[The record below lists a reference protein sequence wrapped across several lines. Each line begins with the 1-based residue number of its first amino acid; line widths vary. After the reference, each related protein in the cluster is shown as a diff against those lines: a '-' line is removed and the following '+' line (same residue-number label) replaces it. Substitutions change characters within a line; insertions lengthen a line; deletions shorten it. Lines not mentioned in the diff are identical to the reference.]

1 MSFEVKIHGTRICC
15 TALSVSH
22 LLFAYDSFLF
32 SKATISEAQ
41 CLKDILYSYEQAS
54 GQAINFIKSAISF
67 SANTSQESISSIIAC
82 LGVSEAIGSG
92 KYLGL
97 PSMVGR
103 SKEAIFS
110 YLKDRI
116 WKKCQAWS
124 ARSFSRA
131 GKEILIKSVAQAIP
145 SYCMGAFLIPT
156 SLCDEIE
163 SMMNSFCWGS
173 KKNGQCGINWLRWD
187 KLTRHKSLGGLGFR
201 NLEAFNLSMLGK
213 QSWKLLSDST
223 SLLSRILKA
232 KYFPRRDF
240 LDANLGHNPS
250 YTWRS
255 LWSTQSL
262 LTLGHRWKIGD
273 GSQIS
278 LWCMP
283 WIHTLPTL
291 KPTAL
296 PLVHHEDITV
306 NYLLNS
312 GWNSWNIPLVQSL
325 FNPLDAA
332 SILSMPLFTRDYTDR
347 RIWKATA
354 DGTYTVKSAY
364 CICSD
369 FIIASFPTRSENR

>member
-92 KYLGL
+92 KYMGL

-103 SKEAIFS
+103 SKKAIFS

-131 GKEILIKSVAQAIP
+131 GKEILNKSVAQAIP
-145 SYCMGAFLIPT
+145 SYCMGGFLIPT

-163 SMMNSFCWGS
+163 RMMNSFYWGS
-173 KKNGQCGINWLRWD
+173 KNNGRRGINWLRWD
-187 KLTRHKSLGGLGFR
+187 KLTRHKS
-201 NLEAFNLSMLGK
+201 
-213 QSWKLLSDST
+213 
-223 SLLSRILKA
+223 
-232 KYFPRRDF
+232 
-240 LDANLGHNPS
+240 
-250 YTWRS
+250 
-255 LWSTQSL
+255 
-262 LTLGHRWKIGD
+262 
-273 GSQIS
+273 
-278 LWCMP
+278 
-283 WIHTLPTL
+283 
-291 KPTAL
+291 
-296 PLVHHEDITV
+296 
-306 NYLLNS
+306 
-312 GWNSWNIPLVQSL
+312 
-325 FNPLDAA
+325 
-332 SILSMPLFTRDYTDR
+332 
-347 RIWKATA
+347 
-354 DGTYTVKSAY
+354 
-364 CICSD
+364 
-369 FIIASFPTRSENR
+369 